1 MNDERKPSGLTQ
13 LKIDRS
19 AKASVNKRSWL
30 MPLALVGVAGLGA
43 AAYVWVPRTVAVD
56 TTAAVLST
64 PSQQFVNLT
73 ASGYVV
79 AQRRASVA
87 SKATGRLVELHVREG
102 SQVKEGDLL
111 AKLDDSDVKAA
122 ILGARANVHQA
133 QANVKVAQVQLINA
147 RAELERTRG
156 LAAQGFVSP
165 QMVDNAQ
172 AKTKMA
178 VASEAAAAAGLEQ
191 ARALLQAQNVGS
203 DYTEI
208 RAPFDGVVLVKN
220 ANVGDIITPM
230 SSAVGAQSA
239 VVTMADMSTLE
250 VEADVSESNLS
261 QVRIGQPVEVVLDA
275 LPKSRFKGHVAG
287 IVPTVDRAKATV
299 MTKIRFDALDARILP
314 EMSAK
319 VSFLSQE
326 VTEKDQRAVL
336 AVPPAAVLRR
346 AGEAVVFVL
355 LPQEGSKL
363 VLQERAVKVGRS
375 LGDVVEVTGAIKA
388 GDKLVAHP
396 GPELKAGQ
404 TVSVNAP

>member
-1 MNDERKPSGLTQ
+1 MNDDRQPLGLSQ

-19 AKASVNKRSWL
+19 HKATPRKKPWL
-30 MPLALVGVAGLGA
+30 TPLALLSVVALGA
-43 AAYVWVPRTVAVD
+43 GAYVYLPRTVEVEL
-56 TTAAVLST
+56 TSAVLTT
-64 PSQQFVNLT
+64 PSQQFVKLT

-79 AQRRASVA
+79 AQRRAAVA
-87 SKATGRLVELHVREG
+87 SKATGRLVALNVREG

-122 ILGARANVHQA
+122 ILGAKANVHQA
-133 QANVKVAQVQLINA
+133 QANVQVAQVQLINA
-147 RAELERTRG
+147 RAELARTRG
-156 LAAQGFVSP
+156 LQDQGFVSP

-178 VASEAAAAAGLEQ
+178 VANAAAAAASLEQ
-191 ARALLQAQNVGS
+191 ARAQLQAQNVGS

-239 VVTMADMSTLE
+239 VVTMADMRTLE
-250 VEADVSESNLS
+250 VEADVSETNLS

-275 LPKSRFKGHVAG
+275 LPQSRFRAHVAG

-299 MTKIRFDALDARILP
+299 MTKVRFDALDPQILP

-326 VTEKDQRAVL
+326 INERDQRAVL
-336 AVPPAAVLRR
+336 AVPASAIVRR
-346 AGEAVVFVL
+346 ASETWVLAVHSPEA
-355 LPQEGSKL
+355 GKL
-363 VLQERAVKVGRS
+363 VLQEQPVKLGRT
-375 LGDVVEVTGAIKA
+375 LGELVEVSGAIKA
-388 GDKLVAHP
+388 GDKLVARP
-396 GPELKAGQ
+396 NASLKAGQ
-404 TVSVNAP
+404 AVSAKAP

>member
-1 MNDERKPSGLTQ
+1 MNDATQTTGLNR

-19 AKASVNKRSWL
+19 PLAARRKKPWL
-30 MPLALVGVAGLGA
+30 MPLVLVCLAGAGA
-43 AAYVWVPRTVAVD
+43 AAYVYMPRAVEVE
-56 TTAAVLST
+56 TTPVVLST
-64 PSQQFVNLT
+64 PSQQLVKLT

-79 AQRRASVA
+79 AQRRAAVA

-122 ILGARANVHQA
+122 ILGAKANVHQA

-147 RAELERTRG
+147 QAELERTRG
-156 LAAQGFVSP
+156 LEAQGFVSA
-165 QMVDNAQ
+165 QVVDNAK

-178 VASEAAAAAGLEQ
+178 AANAAAAAAAVEQ
-191 ARALLQAQNVGS
+191 ARAQLQAQNVGS

-250 VEADVSESNLS
+250 VEADVSETNLS
-261 QVRIGQPVEVVLDA
+261 QVRVGQPVEVVLDA
-275 LPKSRFKGHVAG
+275 LPQARFRAHVAG

-299 MTKIRFDALDARILP
+299 MTKIRFDALDPQILP

-326 VTEKDQRAVL
+326 VSERDQRAVM
-336 AVPPAAVLRR
+336 AVPASAVVRR
-346 AGEAVVFVL
+346 ASETFVFAVHTADGGRQVVQEHPVKLGRTLGE
-355 LPQEGSKL
+355 L
-363 VLQERAVKVGRS
+363 VEIS
-375 LGDVVEVTGAIKA
+375 GAIKP

-396 GPELKAGQ
+396 GAPLKAGQ
-404 TVSVNAP
+404 AVTVKAP